1 MKKLIPILIGLV
13 VVGCTMNQSTNT
25 NEGNNTP
32 KQKVVGEYEGKLNDG
47 TTHKFILLDN
57 GVKVNYTNS
66 TKRNESKWSVV
77 KGEIHV
83 FNSTNNPGWTFVFK
97 INKDKS
103 LTRISAITPDG
114 KRTDY
119 KNQGTYKKIK

>member
-1 MKKLIPILIGLV
+1 MIGLV
-13 VVGCTMNQSTNT
+13 VVGCTMNQSANT

-32 KQKVVGEYEGKLNDG
+32 KQKVVGEYEGKLKEAG
-47 TTHKFILLDN
+47 YKFILLDN
-57 GVKVNYTNS
+57 GVKVNYSNS
-66 TKRNESKWSVV
+66 TKTNESKWSVV

-83 FNSTNNPGWTFVFK
+83 FNSTNKPGWTFVFK

-114 KRTDY
+114 KRRDY